1 MSLNFL
7 SRKDTNGTSTGIRNS
22 ILINHKVLDSSLTVD
37 KFLSEILGV
46 PSFSLATPINSNF
59 KAELPNTPCFIS
71 AKVGTSDLESIR
83 IVESM
88 GFNLIDTNV
97 RFQKCL
103 VNQIKE
109 FPLPSG
115 YSIRLTQND
124 DQNLIGSVAQSSFIY
139 SRFHLDPSVDN
150 CQADL
155 IKRKWVENFYLGQR
169 GDYMIVACF
178 KSKPVGFAQIICRND
193 TLIIDLIAVDSAHHG
208 KGLASS
214 MITFAESLAL
224 DHSPLSK
231 ILVVGTQLANQ
242 PSISLYE
249 KLGFRLCRSEYIFHY
264 HSNEAN

>member
-1 MSLNFL
+1 
-7 SRKDTNGTSTGIRNS
+7 
-22 ILINHKVLDSSLTVD
+22 
-37 KFLSEILGV
+37 
-46 PSFSLATPINSNF
+46 
-59 KAELPNTPCFIS
+59 
-71 AKVGTSDLESIR
+71 
-83 IVESM
+83 M

-97 RFQKCL
+97 RFQKSL
-103 VNQIKE
+103 VTRIKE
-109 FPLPSG
+109 FLLPRG

-124 DQNLIGSVAQSSFIY
+124 DQNLIGSVAQNSFIY
-139 SRFHLDPSVDN
+139 SRFHVDPLVDN
-150 CQADL
+150 HKADL

-224 DHSPLSK
+224 DHSPATK
-231 ILVVGTQLANQ
+231 MLVVGTQLANR

-249 KLGFRLCRSEYIFHY
+249 KLSFRLCHAEYIFHY

>member
-1 MSLNFL
+1 M
-7 SRKDTNGTSTGIRNS
+7 
-22 ILINHKVLDSSLTVD
+22 
-37 KFLSEILGV
+37 GV
-46 PSFSLATPINSNF
+46 PSFSLAIPIVPNF
-59 KAELPNTPCFIS
+59 RAELPNSPCFIS
-71 AKVGTSDLESIR
+71 AKLSTSDLDSIR

-97 RFQKCL
+97 RFQKSL

-115 YSIRLTQND
+115 YSIRLTKD
-124 DQNLIGSVAQSSFIY
+124 EDQNCIGSVAQNSFVY
-139 SRFHLDPSVDN
+139 SRFHVDPLVDN
-150 CQADL
+150 HKADL

-178 KSKPVGFAQIICRND
+178 KSKPIGFAQIICRND

-224 DHSPLSK
+224 DHSPATK
-231 ILVVGTQLANQ
+231 MLVVGTQLANR
-242 PSISLYE
+242 PSISFYE
-249 KLGFRLCRSEYIFHY
+249 KLGFRLCHAEYIFHY

>member
-1 MSLNFL
+1 
-7 SRKDTNGTSTGIRNS
+7 
-22 ILINHKVLDSSLTVD
+22 
-37 KFLSEILGV
+37 LGV
-46 PSFSLATPINSNF
+46 PSFSLATPIIPKF
-59 KAELPNTPCFIS
+59 KEELPNSRCFIS

-97 RFQKCL
+97 RFQKSL
-103 VNQIKE
+103 INQIKE

-115 YSIRLTQND
+115 YNIRLTQND
-124 DQNLIGSVAQSSFIY
+124 DQNCIVSVAQNSFVY
-139 SRFHLDPSVDN
+139 SRFHLDSSVDN

-155 IKRKWVENFYLGQR
+155 IKRKWVENFYSGQR

-178 KSKPVGFAQIICRND
+178 KSKPVGFAQIICKND

-208 KGLASS
+208 RGLASL

-224 DHSPLSK
+224 DQTLNVK
-231 ILVVGTQLANQ
+231 KLVVGTQLANQ

-249 KLGFRLCRSEYIFHY
+249 KLGFRLCHSEYIFHY
-264 HSNEAN
+264 HSSKAI

>member
-1 MSLNFL
+1 LNL
-7 SRKDTNGTSTGIRNS
+7 NSPWKKVTNNTSIGIRNS
-22 ILINHKVLDSSLTVD
+22 ILINHKVLDSSLTID

-46 PSFSLATPINSNF
+46 PSFSLSIPIVPNF
-59 KAELPNTPCFIS
+59 RAELPNSPCFIS
-71 AKVGTSDLESIR
+71 AKLSTSDLDSIR

-115 YSIRLTQND
+115 YSIRLTKD
-124 DQNLIGSVAQSSFIY
+124 EDQNCIGSVAQNSFVY
-139 SRFHLDPSVDN
+139 SRFHLDPLVDN
-150 CQADL
+150 HKADL

-178 KSKPVGFAQIICRND
+178 KCKPVGFAQIICRND

-224 DHSPLSK
+224 DHSPLIK

-249 KLGFRLCRSEYIFHY
+249 KRGFRLCRSEYIFHY
-264 HSNEAN
+264 HSKKAF

>member
-1 MSLNFL
+1 M
-7 SRKDTNGTSTGIRNS
+7 
-22 ILINHKVLDSSLTVD
+22 
-37 KFLSEILGV
+37 GV
-46 PSFSLATPINSNF
+46 PSFSLATPIVPNF
-59 KAELPNTPCFIS
+59 RAELPNSPCFIS

-97 RFQKCL
+97 RFQKS
-103 VNQIKE
+103 IAKGEKE

-124 DQNLIGSVAQSSFIY
+124 DQNCVGSVAHNSFIF

-150 CQADL
+150 CQANL
-155 IKRKWVENFYLGQR
+155 IKRKWVENFYSGQR

-178 KSKPVGFAQIICRND
+178 KCKPVGFAQIICRND
-193 TLIIDLIAVDSAHHG
+193 TLIIDLIAVDSSHHG

-224 DHSPLSK
+224 DHSPATK
-231 ILVVGTQLANQ
+231 MLVVGTQLANR

-249 KLGFRLCRSEYIFHY
+249 KLGFRLCHAEYIFHY

>member
-1 MSLNFL
+1 M
-7 SRKDTNGTSTGIRNS
+7 
-22 ILINHKVLDSSLTVD
+22 
-37 KFLSEILGV
+37 
-46 PSFSLATPINSNF
+46 
-59 KAELPNTPCFIS
+59 ELPNTPCFIS

-178 KSKPVGFAQIICRND
+178 KCKPVGFAQIICRND

-249 KLGFRLCRSEYIFHY
+249 KLGFRLSRSEYIFHY